1 MLSITKIEKIFCC
14 FQEISSKIDQNKD
27 IIEQNNRNFN
37 EMKKQRDALQN
48 ERKYV
53 IIYFLLII
61 FLKANMIIKQQ

>member
-1 MLSITKIEKIFCC
+1 MLSITKIKKIFCC

-53 IIYFLLII
+53 NIYFLLII